1 MMPLSIHIAGG
12 SLGGIPGS
20 NIFLAREAPRYFTG
34 YGIAIAVNVLAQL
47 TALGLYFHLR
57 NINRKRE
64 AMSQEEIYAKYT
76 QEELDDMGNNSPLYR
91 YEL

>member
-1 MMPLSIHIAGG
+1 MG

-34 YGIAIAVNVLAQL
+34 YGIAIAVNIIAQL
-47 TALGLYFHLR
+47 TAIGLYFHLR
-57 NINRKRE
+57 SINRKRD
-64 AMSQEEIYAKYT
+64 AMPQDEIDAKYT